1 MRKTLSGMTIALV
14 SLLAYGSVSAQSTD
28 VSGAHEASP
37 WLLGLGAL
45 YTDRPYTSF
54 DSDEKTTAVPLV
66 FKFSRRWF
74 IAAATGGFRLL
85 PDNKDLDLDII
96 AKINNFEYESG
107 DSPALTGMSDRD
119 RAVEAGI
126 SGKYKP
132 GKWGISAYWVADIS
146 DEYDG
151 SEARAS
157 ISYGAKNGSWTANYV
172 AGAYWRSDDLL
183 THYFGVTASEALA
196 GRPFYEADSE
206 VHGFVSGT
214 LIYDFQAP
222 VSLWMHVNY
231 QGYGDEVEDSP
242 IVSEDN
248 QLQALVGLTYRF

>member
-1 MRKTLSGMTIALV
+1 MRKTLFGTAIALAGIL
-14 SLLAYGSVSAQSTD
+14 SYGTANAQSTD
-28 VSGAHEASP
+28 VAGAHEESP
-37 WLLGLGAL
+37 WHLGLGVL
-45 YTDRPYTSF
+45 YTDRPYTGF
-54 DSDEKTTAVPLV
+54 DSDEKTKAVPLV

-85 PDNKDLDLDII
+85 PDNKDFDLDII
-96 AKINNFEYESG
+96 AKVNNFEYESG
-107 DSPALTGMSDRD
+107 DSSALTGMSDRD

-126 SGKYKP
+126 QGSYKP
-132 GKWGISAYWVADIS
+132 SKWGISAYWVADVS

-151 SEARAS
+151 SEARVAV
-157 ISYGAKNGSWTANYV
+157 SYGTKDGAWTANYT

-183 THYFGVTASEALA
+183 THYFGVEASEATA

-206 VHGFVSGT
+206 VHGFISGT
-214 LIYDFQAP
+214 VIYDFQAP

-231 QGYGDEVEDSP
+231 TGYGDEVDDSP